1 MRNLY
6 NSFNIINLL
15 SKIVVY
21 LIVDCSI
28 KSKRAWNEE
37 VVFKG
42 LGTGYSG
49 WRIAE
54 LSSIWKYLKE
64 STKCL

>member
-49 WRIAE
+49 
-54 LSSIWKYLKE
+54 
-64 STKCL
+64 